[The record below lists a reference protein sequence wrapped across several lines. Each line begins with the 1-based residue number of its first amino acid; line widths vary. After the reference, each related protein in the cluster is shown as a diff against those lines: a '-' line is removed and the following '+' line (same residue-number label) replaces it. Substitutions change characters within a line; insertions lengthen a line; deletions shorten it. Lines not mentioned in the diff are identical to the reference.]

1 MDDRGEFNL
10 CFTPALTFY
19 PLPQERKSL
28 QADSGC
34 ADDRPAHPVA
44 RIFKKAAD
52 DSPSPWGEGRDEGG
66 RKPKID
72 RSRAKS
78 DEGGR
83 ESRPLCDRLRR
94 VTCNRTLRLEL
105 ARACEREGF
114 ELRLAEK
121 SLCTDN
127 AAMIGILA
135 ERKFLHKVP
144 ATDLDSEIQ
153 PGWVLV

>member
-1 MDDRGEFNL
+1 MDGRGELDL
-10 CFTPALTFY
+10 CFTLALTFY
-19 PLPQERKSL
+19 PLPQERKWQL
-28 QADSGC
+28 AGFDC
-34 ADDRPAHPVA
+34 ADERPVNPNA
-44 RIFKKAAD
+44 RIFMETAN
-52 DSPSPWGEGRDEGG
+52 DSPSSWGEGRVEGG